1 MAPLIYGP
9 HFTSLGIRAEAGTHG
24 KPEVFTLWLYR
35 DGL

>member
-9 HFTSLGIRAEAGTHG
+9 RFTALGIRADAGTDA

-35 DGL
+35 EGL